1 MIGRRW
7 SQRAVEMAHD
17 SNRQEASGVGGTGR
31 AGRRT
36 GRRLW
41 LVVPLLAVVGT
52 AVFLSGWMRKPAQGN
67 FSSTR
72 ATFTARKDEL
82 VVTVVETGSV
92 KAQKSTDIMCNV
104 GGRGIEIA
112 SIVPEGTVITQE
124 DVDNGTILCQLNASE
139 LEDYYSREKTELS
152 SDQASHLQAQEDH
165 LIQLKQNESDLAAA
179 QLAVEFGL
187 LDLQNYLGKAAATEL
202 VGLVDQDP
210 NATIKMQV
218 LMEFLDE
225 PNSLGG
231 EALQT
236 LKQYQDNILLADGQY
251 QKYTDVLA
259 GTVKLYDANYASAL
273 DLQSA
278 RLDKD
283 RFRIQKESAEEAL
296 NLFKLYG
303 LPKQAKQLLSDYSE
317 AKRELVRTYAQTRS
331 RLAQAEVRLESTKAT
346 YDLQKERVDKLE
358 REIEACTIRAP
369 SPGIVIYGTSA
380 DWSSRREDPI
390 EIGDVVH
397 RGQKIFTI
405 PNSSLMGVELR
416 IHEGWVNMVKPG
428 QDVKITVEA
437 HPDTPFEGKV
447 IRVAPLPDP
456 PRGWLDPGVKVY
468 TTQVSIEGF
477 NDIIKPG
484 MSAKVEILVGH
495 FHDVTIVP
503 VQVVANRGGKKVC
516 YIDTGETPEEREVQT
531 GAFNSIFVEIV
542 NGLEVGEKVLLNPP
556 LILHQDTTE
565 PAEQKTVASVGG

>member
-1 MIGRRW
+1 
-7 SQRAVEMAHD
+7 MANS
-17 SNRQEASGVGGTGR
+17 SNRPEAARVGKPGR
-31 AGRRT
+31 A
-36 GRRLW
+36 RRLW
-41 LVVPLLAVVGT
+41 VIVPLLAVAGT
-52 AVFLSGWMRKPAQGN
+52 AFVLSGWMRKPAKN
-67 FSSTR
+67 DFTNAR

-112 SIVPEGTVITQE
+112 DIVPEGTVITQQ
-124 DVDNGTILCQLNASE
+124 DVDNGMILCQLNASE

-152 SDQASHLQAQEDH
+152 SDQAAYLQAQEDH

-179 QLAVEFGL
+179 QLAVEFGM
-187 LDLQNYLGKAAATEL
+187 LDLENYLGKAAAEEL
-202 VGLVDQDP
+202 VRLVDQDP
-210 NATIKMQV
+210 NATIKMSV
-218 LMEFLDE
+218 LMEFLDD

-259 GTVKLYDANYASAL
+259 GTIKLYDANYASAL

-283 RFRIQKESAEEAL
+283 RFRIQKESAQEAL

-317 AKRELVRTYAQTRS
+317 AKRELERTYAQTRS
-331 RLAQAEVRLESTKAT
+331 RLAQAEVRLESTKAS
-346 YDLQKERVDKLE
+346 YELQKERVDKLK

-390 EIGDVVH
+390 EVGDVVH

-405 PNSSLMGVELR
+405 PNSDLMGVELR
-416 IHEGWVNMVKPG
+416 VHEASVNMVKPG

-447 IRVAPLPDP
+447 ISIAPLPDP
-456 PRGWLDPGVKVY
+456 QRGWLDPGVKVY
-468 TTQVSIEGF
+468 TTHVSIAGSHE
-477 NDIIKPG
+477 IIKPG

-516 YIDTGETPEEREVQT
+516 YVDMGQTPEEREVQT

-542 NGLEVGEKVLLNPP
+542 NGLEAGEKVLLNPP
-556 LILHQDTTE
+556 RILHPE
-565 PAEQKTVASVGG
+565 KTNPVEEKAVARVAGR